1 LGSGRFWEVL
11 GCSGMFWDARCS
23 GETIYTAVAAHHTI
37 ETWFSWHFM
46 AFHGMAP
53 GTAGR

>member
-1 LGSGRFWEVL
+1 MFWNL
-11 GCSGMFWDARCS
+11 FWDARCS

-46 AFHGMAP
+46 AFHGISWRLESLEDESRAL
-53 GTAGR
+53 R